1 MKLVMIA
8 YSQAI
13 DDEIWDILADGIIEC
28 TEWERVKGEE
38 DLDEL
43 VHLLLAVKRVL
54 PPRPVG
60 HGRPDSPGFS
70 SGVGGSQPETKSWSK
85 LNNVLMV
92 VLDDVL
98 SVKVMDG
105 VRELQGQFGPEG
117 IKAFLLPCEEV
128 I

>member
-13 DDEIWDILADGIIEC
+13 DDEVWDILADGIVEC
-28 TEWERVKGEE
+28 AKWEKMERVG

-43 VHLLLAVKRVL
+43 VHLLLVVKRVL
-54 PPRPVG
+54 PPWPAG
-60 HGRPDSPGFS
+60 HGRQDSLSTSPLASGIRPGTS
-70 SGVGGSQPETKSWSK
+70 RWSK

-117 IKAFLLPCEEV
+117 IKAFSLACEEV
-128 I
+128 T